1 MLKTTVSV
9 LALSAAL
16 GLAPAAFA
24 QDAQTTQT
32 QQQPAAGQE
41 QGTQQGGAKVIVV
54 QPEGQ
59 QQGTTTEGTATTQP
73 AEGATTTT
81 QTEGTTTTTQPA
93 QTETT
98 TQPAEGQEM
107 QVETVP
113 AEETTTQ
120 PAEGEQME
128 VETQPAEAPPVPG
141 QIFQQ
146 TANQFLSSTLTD
158 ATVQSTE
165 GENIGEVNDLVVNSN
180 GMIEGVVIGVGGF
193 LGIGEKD
200 VAVRLDQITI
210 QQQEGDADDLTF
222 VLNATR
228 EELENAPAFQTQQEQ
243 QAGEAADQ
251 AAQDAATGAQTQED
265 MQAEDA
271 VGRAARNAAAGAGAA
286 GGTTT
291 TTTTT
296 EQPAEGQS
304 Q

>member
-32 QQQPAAGQE
+32 EQPAAGEQ
-41 QGTQQGGAKVIVV
+41 QGTQQGGAEVIVV

-59 QQGTTTEGTATTQP
+59 QQGTTTEQP
-73 AEGATTTT
+73 AAGTTTTT
-81 QTEGTTTTTQPA
+81 QTEGTTQPV

-98 TQPAEGQEM
+98 TE
-107 QVETVP
+107 
-113 AEETTTQ
+113 

-128 VETQPAEAPPVPG
+128 VQTEPAEGQPVPG
-141 QIFQQ
+141 QLFQQ
-146 TANQFLSSTLTD
+146 SANQFLGSTLMD

-165 GENIGEVNDLVVNSN
+165 GENIGEVNDLVINSN
-180 GMIEGVVIGVGGF
+180 GTVEGVVIGVGGF
-193 LGIGEKD
+193 LGIGERD

-228 EELENAPAFQTQQEQ
+228 EELQNAPAFQTQQEQ

-251 AAQDAATGAQTQED
+251 ATQDAATGAQTQED
-265 MQAEDA
+265 MQ
-271 VGRAARNAAAGAGAA
+271 
-286 GGTTT
+286 
-291 TTTTT
+291 
-296 EQPAEGQS
+296 
-304 Q
+304 